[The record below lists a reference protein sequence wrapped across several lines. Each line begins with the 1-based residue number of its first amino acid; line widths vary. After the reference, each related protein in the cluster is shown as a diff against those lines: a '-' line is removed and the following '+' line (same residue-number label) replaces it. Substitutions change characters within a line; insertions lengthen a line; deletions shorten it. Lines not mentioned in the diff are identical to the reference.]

1 MGEAGGGR
9 REREEVGSLGKLVKN
24 HSVKKR
30 GEVNQ
35 AQPQPQPQPR
45 GKLRTP
51 VMEEKRGELQA
62 KKEKRSEYAS
72 SLLLRHSFCATSP
85 LTTAKTNPT

>member
-1 MGEAGGGR
+1 L
-9 REREEVGSLGKLVKN
+9 GSLGKLVKKR
-24 HSVKKR
+24 SVRKR
-30 GEVNQ
+30 GEVRQ
-35 AQPQPQPQPR
+35 AQPQPQPR
-45 GKLRTP
+45 GKSSTP

-72 SLLLRHSFCATSP
+72 SLLMRHSFCAASP